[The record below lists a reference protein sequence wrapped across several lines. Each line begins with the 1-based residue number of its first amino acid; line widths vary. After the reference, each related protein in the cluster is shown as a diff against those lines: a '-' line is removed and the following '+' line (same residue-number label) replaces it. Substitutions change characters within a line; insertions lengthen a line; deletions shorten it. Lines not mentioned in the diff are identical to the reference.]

1 MRHTGS
7 RIAVL
12 LILTLLAQS
21 APSFAQARPQGP
33 RAAAFFHHGSAHSSA
48 PAASQSVDVMTPAQF
63 VDPPAFTR
71 HPILVAAGT
80 YGIIVG
86 TLYVIAKL
94 FVPFT

>member
-12 LILTLLAQS
+12 LILALLAQS
-21 APSFAQARPQGP
+21 APSFAQGRPHTP
-33 RAAAFFHHGSAHSSA
+33 HSVTLFHHASRGSMT
-48 PAASQSVDVMTPAQF
+48 SQSVDVMTPAQF

-71 HPILVAAGT
+71 KPLLVAAGT

-86 TLYVIAKL
+86 TLYVIAHL